1 MSGLGTCR
9 DCGEWI
15 YWGQVETEFGTKN
28 VPYSDSNQ
36 TTMHWEDCANQDY
49 VTDRLGNMYRVQKCK
64 DCGHSVYW
72 ETTARGRKRPMDV
85 FADEDTGEFT
95 PAGECHFETCV
106 GQATGGNWRQQD
118 FDDKKRKQE
127 ADSRKADRERAGAQ
141 REEIHD
147 WEIKRLEPWLKDLK
161 LTWPC
166 TQVDVTSAFRKQAL
180 ETHPDMGGS
189 DRAFIKIK
197 VAYDQLRKLMFV

>member
-85 FADEDTGEFT
+85 FVDEDTGEFT
-95 PAGECHFETCV
+95 PAGECHFETCT
-106 GQATGGNWRQQD
+106 GKQTGGNFRNGDSYSGSRKKAESASGSSQPKRERESARD
-118 FDDKKRKQE
+118 FDQ
-127 ADSRKADRERAGAQ
+127 
-141 REEIHD
+141 
-147 WEIKRLEPWLKDLK
+147 KRLEPWLKDLK